1 MLVGMEEPAVA
12 VTIKDV
18 AKLADVAPSTV
29 SRVIANS
36 PRISERTK
44 RIVRAAMEELGYH
57 PNYHARSLANRST
70 HTIGIIMPSSGNTVF
85 QNPFFPEVIRGISTK
100 AHENDYGLYMSTG
113 ANQKEIYEGVVNMV
127 QGGRVDGIVL
137 LYSRIDDELIDYLL
151 DRQFPFTI
159 VGKPYQ
165 HEEKIVHVDNDNFR
179 AAQEATDF
187 LIQLGHKKIGFVGGG
202 LDFVVTMDR
211 LLGYER
217 ATRLAH
223 LPFDK
228 DYIVHQE
235 FLLEGG
241 QEAIKKLISLPEP
254 PTGLVVADDLMA
266 FGIVNALTDLG
277 LKVPDDM
284 SIISFNNI
292 MLAEYANPSL
302 TSVDIGIFQLGYTAA
317 DCLFKILNKEELE
330 STRITVPH
338 TIIKRQSTGE
348 RHGVAKL

>member
-1 MLVGMEEPAVA
+1 MA

-18 AKLADVAPSTV
+18 AKLAKVAPSTV

-57 PNYHARSLANRST
+57 PNFQARSLANRST
-70 HTIGIIMPSSGNTVF
+70 RTIGIVMPSSGNTVF

-100 AHENDYGLYMSTG
+100 GHEKGYGLYLSTG
-113 ANQKEIYEGVVNMV
+113 TTQQEIFDGVIDMV

-137 LYSRIDDELIDYLL
+137 LYSRIDDELIGYLL
-151 DRQFPFTI
+151 ERNFPFTI

-165 HEEKIVHVDNDNFR
+165 HEDAIVHVDNDNFK

-187 LIQLGHKKIGFVGGG
+187 LIQLGHEKIGFVGGG
-202 LDFVVTMDR
+202 LDLVVTVDR

-217 ATRLAH
+217 ATRLAQ
-223 LPFDK
+223 LSFDE
-228 DYIVHQE
+228 DYIVHQD

-241 QEAIKKLISLPEP
+241 QVAIKKLLSLPDA

-266 FGIVNALTDLG
+266 FGIVNALSDLG
-277 LKVPDDM
+277 LKVPEDI

-292 MLAEYANPSL
+292 MLAEFANPSL

-317 DCLFKILNKEELE
+317 DCLFKILGKEKLDM
-330 STRITVPH
+330 TRFTIPH
-338 TIIKRQSTGE
+338 HIVARQSTGE
-348 RHGVAKL
+348 RR